1 MSTKRKKPSTHSDRC
16 RRFSLEECHVD
27 AEGNHYLTLLVG
39 ENSVN
44 PLELDFYRVATPYGE
59 RFLVKIIDARS
70 LDAVM
75 VARETLEDILQKG
88 WKSGEPA

>member
-1 MSTKRKKPSTHSDRC
+1 VSTKRKKPSSRFALDEC
-16 RRFSLEECHVD
+16 RVD
-27 AEGNHYLTLLVG
+27 AEGNPYLTLLVG
-39 ENSVN
+39 ENSVL
-44 PLELDFYRVATPYGE
+44 PLEVDFYRIPTPYGE
-59 RFLVKIIDARS
+59 RFFVMIVDAKS